1 LTANYRGFNFDS
13 VYDALKDVAVS
24 IDTDT
29 GDEEFAQ
36 VEAGKPDNISMWPGD
51 TVLIALGK
59 INEIT
64 SGMGGKG
71 EVAHFYGYYI
81 ISVEGENEQSQRR
94 AAYLWDRL
102 YAAIKADRSIGFPK
116 GKCKCTPMNKNP
128 GGFRQ
133 NDKNM
138 GSSKTPDPCA
148 GAVLVLNI
156 EKARELIT
164 L

>member
-1 LTANYRGFNFDS
+1 MTANYRGFNFDS
-13 VYDALKDVAVS
+13 VYDALKDVAAS
-24 IDTDT
+24 IDDDA

-36 VEAGKPDNISMWPGD
+36 VEAGKPDNISLWPGD

-59 INEIT
+59 IEKIVP
-64 SGMGGKG
+64 SMGGRSKTAYLKG
-71 EVAHFYGYYI
+71 YFL
-81 ISVEGENEQSQRR
+81 ISVEGENEESQKR
-94 AAYLWDRL
+94 ASYLWDRL
-102 YAAIKADRSIGFPK
+102 AAAIEADSSLGLPN
-116 GKCKCTPMNKNP
+116 CKCGVDYNNP

-156 EKARELIT
+156 AKARELIT